1 MTQAVEDAR
10 YATQREETYG
20 SKHSG
25 QADVEDIHGLED
37 MDWVRRESWL
47 GSQNITDVEVV
58 DAQEVPAEEAGGD
71 PDSGSTY
78 VRLEL
83 EVTRDRFA
91 FLRYIWYAGIA
102 LVAVWFLFVSL
113 RFARRLRR
121 QGVPY
126 TEALPMDCPLP
137 VYVVDGLST
146 PCLAGLLRPAIYLN
160 RAALNSGHLDHILTH
175 ELVHYRHRDHW
186 WAVVRC
192 ACLAVQWFN
201 PLVWAAAYLS
211 RQDCETACDASA
223 IQRLGEGERLAYGHT
238 LVNMIAAGRHPSAL
252 FQTATTMTGSLTS
265 IRQRVTLIAKKPR
278 MTALTLA
285 AALVVSLVAAGCAFG
300 GAGGQADSLS
310 QEWYG
315 DYVVDGER
323 GNGIVAPMAM
333 SYTIPADGV
342 GTITISADTCASQ
355 KEDGYLDPA
364 AQDPGYQAVEFDLST
379 YGNADGYDIALD
391 DFFSAYESIQ
401 AYEVANAA
409 YPTQLLVLDGELWIV
424 LNAQENSAVFCR
436 LAEADAVFETSVL
449 FDLPEELSGQV
460 TAVVTGHFTDEIVTY
475 YYTPEF
481 NEEEMEND
489 YLKSRFFTVQRVT
502 PGEFEDEYN
511 NHVTV
516 GYLSFPGRDS
526 ASYYVL
532 DDANG
537 GVVVDDVYGYDQVA
551 TALTE
556 WVEGLFAADDAITPI
571 DLSDTP
577 FVDDFSYSG
586 NHIDVTVWPYGDSD
600 DPDAPYWTL
609 VLSQPATQGD
619 GGIWCV
625 ERAFY
630 TDENGVQPTM
640 YVLPETDLTAA
651 EYYAQLQAQA
661 DAGEVFSST
670 TAGYDEGN
678 TAVNF
683 VYQWLELD
691 SAGIGYGEMYSA
703 GKGAGRDDIG
713 PAITGTDAAMQA
725 QELYDAIVGMGRLST
740 FQKDFYLEVDD
751 GEEVT
756 RLAIT
761 QDNGYNVDRSG
772 DFMLGFDWETSFVG
786 QSPSGISI
794 TMESADGDSW
804 IQCWE
809 NSDLVLLHQDGE
821 DTWMTAVTRYEHSH
835 TPYRRLLAWA
845 DEAMHYQI
853 TYETTVDG
861 SVTDYQQ
868 VAEQYLEQLA
878 AAWRAAPDWVISKPE
893 DAQPGSATVTQAY
906 WGEGENFCTSTLL
919 YIQIDPMGEGAGYW
933 QAGSGLDEIEEGP
946 YTTANGYYVYNLGRD
961 FARNENGD
969 WVCTGGYT
977 GEFGIDLPTPVEE
990 ATVKQLV
997 SYFFHT
1003 SGFAHDY
1010 SIPYELSDRSTQ
1022 ELATLNDIL
1031 PGCSDDEAR
1040 QFCAAL
1046 GLHLSEYAQY
1056 HDLGYQGLYGLLDE
1070 PYRTYLGGA
1079 RVTDQELALSNGVR
1093 LGMDL
1098 DEVRALLGTKEEMA
1112 ATEDPERRSFRSGPV
1127 NYYFKRSGGR
1137 YVLSDLSVDE
1147 GADLAAFR
1155 DIKSGDSIESVL
1167 SKLPV
1172 QNREWKRQA
1181 TQTLYGSN
1189 GRPENGYAQVKYVDS
1204 YYVIEILTQRYR
1216 AALTF
1221 GSDHTVRYIDAGIR
1235 S

>member
-1 MTQAVEDAR
+1 M
-10 YATQREETYG
+10 
-20 SKHSG
+20 
-25 QADVEDIHGLED
+25 
-37 MDWVRRESWL
+37 
-47 GSQNITDVEVV
+47 
-58 DAQEVPAEEAGGD
+58 
-71 PDSGSTY
+71 
-78 VRLEL
+78 
-83 EVTRDRFA
+83 
-91 FLRYIWYAGIA
+91 
-102 LVAVWFLFVSL
+102 
-113 RFARRLRR
+113 
-121 QGVPY
+121 
-126 TEALPMDCPLP
+126 
-137 VYVVDGLST
+137 
-146 PCLAGLLRPAIYLN
+146 
-160 RAALNSGHLDHILTH
+160 
-175 ELVHYRHRDHW
+175 
-186 WAVVRC
+186 
-192 ACLAVQWFN
+192 
-201 PLVWAAAYLS
+201 
-211 RQDCETACDASA
+211 
-223 IQRLGEGERLAYGHT
+223 
-238 LVNMIAAGRHPSAL
+238 
-252 FQTATTMTGSLTS
+252 
-265 IRQRVTLIAKKPR
+265 
-278 MTALTLA
+278 
-285 AALVVSLVAAGCAFG
+285 
-300 GAGGQADSLS
+300 
-310 QEWYG
+310 
-315 DYVVDGER
+315 
-323 GNGIVAPMAM
+323 
-333 SYTIPADGV
+333 
-342 GTITISADTCASQ
+342 
-355 KEDGYLDPA
+355 
-364 AQDPGYQAVEFDLST
+364 
-379 YGNADGYDIALD
+379 
-391 DFFSAYESIQ
+391 
-401 AYEVANAA
+401 
-409 YPTQLLVLDGELWIV
+409 
-424 LNAQENSAVFCR
+424 
-436 LAEADAVFETSVL
+436 
-449 FDLPEELSGQV
+449 
-460 TAVVTGHFTDEIVTY
+460 
-475 YYTPEF
+475 
-481 NEEEMEND
+481 
-489 YLKSRFFTVQRVT
+489 
-502 PGEFEDEYN
+502 
-511 NHVTV
+511 TV

-772 DFMLGFDWETSFVG
+772 DLMLGFDWETSFVG